1 MENERARVNLST
13 RESQGERT
21 AQTTHTPWS
30 ARGCPP
36 ENPATEMLRLAALCF
51 LLLLAAPLMQA
62 RSRAGAIGRAP
73 RARAAAGT
81 KGSFTPSRCAALG
94 ATCRWLGASAPHRGP
109 TAAATA
115 SQPPPRGSHP
125 QPFHP
130 LPSPPLRPAPCFRC
144 LTRTRAAPSRPAQS
158 IGAAPRRAAFRTTGK
173 CPGRG
178 SRARRALKDARGSVF
193 VAPSMVGLSM
203 AAGEA
208 AACFATEAAGE
219 QDAQSHPAT
228 RSHTP
233 RRAPPPPSPPRRVG
247 HARPCPRVPLTPPLG
262 SMERPDAPPP
272 TAAVHVRPGTA
283 GGVVWPSFVRPG

>member
-1 MENERARVNLST
+1 MPPAAPSPAAGGAAVVTNYHVVRGADDLRVTLPSGAELTAKLVGQGADRGTAALELASSRTGPCAVRWSTARGRGGAAAAWRGAHGRSNGERARACEPIHA
-13 RESQGERT
+13 REPGRERT

-94 ATCRWLGASAPHRGP
+94 ATCRWQGASAPHRGP

-178 SRARRALKDARGSVF
+178 SRARRAREDA
-193 VAPSMVGLSM
+193 
-203 AAGEA
+203 E
-208 AACFATEAAGE
+208 
-219 QDAQSHPAT
+219 
-228 RSHTP
+228 
-233 RRAPPPPSPPRRVG
+233 
-247 HARPCPRVPLTPPLG
+247 
-262 SMERPDAPPP
+262 
-272 TAAVHVRPGTA
+272 
-283 GGVVWPSFVRPG
+283 GVCLWLQVWWV